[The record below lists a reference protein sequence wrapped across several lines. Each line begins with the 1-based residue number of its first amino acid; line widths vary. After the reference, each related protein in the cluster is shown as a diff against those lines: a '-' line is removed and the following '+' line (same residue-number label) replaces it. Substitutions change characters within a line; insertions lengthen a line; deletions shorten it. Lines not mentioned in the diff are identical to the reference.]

1 MTGERADLSESLAPL
16 VAKMRASTRLPLAA
30 GFGISTPEQAGAVAK
45 MADGVVV
52 GSAIVRLIEQ
62 GAQRER
68 ARILRARP
76 PARNGRMTQ
85 EEADRILG
93 ECRKKIDGID
103 LELLKL
109 LNQRASIVE
118 EIVVVKN
125 ALALAI
131 FEPKREDAVFEN
143 VTSHNTGPLTSD
155 ALQRVFS
162 RIMDE
167 MRSLQWLRRHQ
178 QQGPAE

>member
-1 MTGERADLSESLAPL
+1 
-16 VAKMRASTRLPLAA
+16 
-30 GFGISTPEQAGAVAK
+30 
-45 MADGVVV
+45 
-52 GSAIVRLIEQ
+52 
-62 GAQRER
+62 
-68 ARILRARP
+68 
-76 PARNGRMTQ
+76 MTQ

-125 ALALAI
+125 ALSLAI

>member
-1 MTGERADLSESLAPL
+1 
-16 VAKMRASTRLPLAA
+16 
-30 GFGISTPEQAGAVAK
+30 
-45 MADGVVV
+45 
-52 GSAIVRLIEQ
+52 
-62 GAQRER
+62 
-68 ARILRARP
+68 
-76 PARNGRMTQ
+76 MTQ

>member
-1 MTGERADLSESLAPL
+1 
-16 VAKMRASTRLPLAA
+16 
-30 GFGISTPEQAGAVAK
+30 
-45 MADGVVV
+45 
-52 GSAIVRLIEQ
+52 
-62 GAQRER
+62 
-68 ARILRARP
+68 
-76 PARNGRMTQ
+76 MTQ

-93 ECRKKIDGID
+93 ECRQKIDGID

-125 ALALAI
+125 ALQLAI

-143 VTSHNTGPLTSD
+143 VTSHNTAPLTSD